1 MPWRGMATGVA
12 RCAVAAAAPG
22 VPAAVGVPAPPVPGV
37 AAAPPTGVAPGVTGG
52 GWGFGFGRR
61 SPIACKAVMYSKHQ
75 RYTNTKR
82 TMNTKE
88 RRVREGGKGYL
99 RPTSFVFPPPRHVL
113 WTAFL

>member
-52 GWGFGFGRR
+52 G
-61 SPIACKAVMYSKHQ
+61 
-75 RYTNTKR
+75 
-82 TMNTKE
+82 
-88 RRVREGGKGYL
+88 
-99 RPTSFVFPPPRHVL
+99 
-113 WTAFL
+113 